1 MKGTIM
7 DRFFPFVCTLL
18 FIAGMVVLGMDLWV
32 WRPN

>member
-1 MKGTIM
+1 M

-18 FIAGMVVLGMDLWV
+18 FIAGMIVLGMDLWV